1 MHVAWSDLFFTM
13 SMFYGNLG
21 KHGGTSHMK
30 RLVLR
35 IMALFTAPALFLCIN
50 SCVPSVYLNTIPVD
64 PREIEGTYALI
75 LYGGRHS
82 SDIENV
88 AILDKEGDQYTFMVY
103 APEFD
108 YKVKKHVPA
117 KEAFAEAGAFVRFH
131 HAFWKAQLR
140 GIVDPSGMLIGY
152 EVRPLYSPLDFG
164 YPDVLE
170 VDYLIRENTV
180 TVRIDLKRELRR
192 RLFDDESPFI
202 FRPWR

>member
-1 MHVAWSDLFFTM
+1 M
-13 SMFYGNLG
+13 
-21 KHGGTSHMK
+21 HMK
-30 RLVLR
+30 RVIPRL
-35 IMALFTAPALFLCIN
+35 IITFAAFALLFCIS
-50 SCVPSVYLNTIPVD
+50 SCVPAVYLTTVPADI
-64 PREIEGTYALI
+64 REIKGTYSLI
-75 LYGGRHS
+75 LYGGRHG

-88 AILDKEGDQYTFMVY
+88 AILDNEEDQYTFMVY

-108 YKVKKHVPA
+108 YKVKKHIPA
-117 KEAFAEAGAFVRFH
+117 KEALAEAEAFVRFH
-131 HAFWKAQLR
+131 HSFWRAQLK
-140 GIVDPSGMLIGY
+140 GIVDPSGVLIGY

-170 VDYLIRENTV
+170 VDYLIKENEV